1 MNFATATGAG
11 GGCSTR
17 IVDDSIDDTK
27 PQLLNLGSL
36 ATVWPQQRQQAQQQL
51 LGQDLLSSVVDGPL
65 FSTNASSTPS
75 INANNVSNTSPQSSS
90 SNGGNNGNMA
100 NTPGGADGGDA
111 EGVWSPDI
119 DQAFHEALQIYPPCG
134 RRKIIL
140 SDEGKMY
147 GRNELIARYIKIRCG
162 KTRTRKQVSS
172 HIQVLARK
180 KQREHQARMKVH
192 HHQQDG
198 QQTDFGMSQHQQ
210 LAPPPST
217 SGSISPNP
225 GAPLGGADPSSVE
238 SNQSSAFHHTNI
250 CTAANTNGIT
260 NGGDILPPPFSGGGA
275 SGGVDDVGGGGAT
288 SAPSLTTTKAA
299 APNANLLL
307 GMAPA
312 NNLTTVGQRESV
324 VNASTMHQK
333 MLEAASAISNSV
345 MSSMPNPSTTNW
357 PYSLNAQHLLG
368 GIQMAASRPPHDLY
382 TSILGGLQPAAVL
395 KTESPNNGGM
405 ITTTSLPNGA
415 SAAVPCH
422 SSGSS
427 FAIDNFTIAS
437 SRLILCGFTAYI
449 EQNLCGGGAGG
460 MAVDGEESRVEIIKI
475 PKISDAPLERIGL
488 ECVQSKYPEL
498 LQELFKKGP
507 TDAFFLVKCWA
518 NMHFNFGDQHNSL
531 FAVDSFYESSDK
543 FDITVSTKVCSFGN
557 EVVEKVEIYS
567 PIDEEEEARC
577 SGVWHFRLEKSPMC
591 EYMGIRR
598 ECVDNAPKNAGGS
611 FGHLQQRHV
620 FNAKSVDHKL
630 ALLVECTALVGAASR
645 PPHDLYSSILGGL
658 QPAAVLKVKC
668 VESPNNGGMI
678 TTTSLPNGASAAV
691 PCHSSASSFAIDNFT
706 IASSR
711 LILCGF
717 TAYIEQNLC
726 GGGAGGMAVDGEE
739 SRVEIIKIPKISDA
753 PLERIGLEC
762 VQSKYPELLQ
772 ELFKKGPTDAFF
784 LVKCWAN
791 MHFNFGDQHNS
802 LFAVDSFYESSDK
815 FDITV
820 STKVCSFGN
829 EVVEKVEIYSPIDE
843 EEEARCSG
851 VWHFRLE
858 KSPMCEYMVR
868 FISELKKLP
877 QPSMMNSVL
886 ENFTVLQ
893 IVTDKQSN
901 NTLMV
906 IAFMFGVRED
916 SNNVGEDGDD
926 EMFTNI
932 YRITE

>member
-65 FSTNASSTPS
+65 FSTNAASSTPS

-90 SNGGNNGNMA
+90 SNGGGNNGTMA

-192 HHQQDG
+192 HHHQDG
-198 QQTDFGMSQHQQ
+198 QQTTDFGMSQHQQQ

-238 SNQSSAFHHTNI
+238 SNQSSGAFHHTNI
-250 CTAANTNGIT
+250 CTAANTNG
-260 NGGDILPPPFSGGGA
+260 GDILPPPFSGGGGGA
-275 SGGVDDVGGGGAT
+275 SGGVDDVGGGGGGGGTT
-288 SAPSLTTTKAA
+288 SASSLTTTKAA

-405 ITTTSLPNGA
+405 ITTTSLPNGT
-415 SAAVPCH
+415 SGH
-422 SSGSS
+422 SSASS

-449 EQNLCGGGAGG
+449 EQNLCGGGGGAGG

-518 NMHFNFGDQHNSL
+518 NMHFNFGDQHSSL

-567 PIDEEEEARC
+567 PIDEEEEA
-577 SGVWHFRLEKSPMC
+577 K
-591 EYMGIRR
+591 
-598 ECVDNAPKNAGGS
+598 
-611 FGHLQQRHV
+611 
-620 FNAKSVDHKL
+620 
-630 ALLVECTALVGAASR
+630 
-645 PPHDLYSSILGGL
+645 
-658 QPAAVLKVKC
+658 
-668 VESPNNGGMI
+668 
-678 TTTSLPNGASAAV
+678 
-691 PCHSSASSFAIDNFT
+691 
-706 IASSR
+706 
-711 LILCGF
+711 
-717 TAYIEQNLC
+717 
-726 GGGAGGMAVDGEE
+726 
-739 SRVEIIKIPKISDA
+739 
-753 PLERIGLEC
+753 
-762 VQSKYPELLQ
+762 
-772 ELFKKGPTDAFF
+772 
-784 LVKCWAN
+784 
-791 MHFNFGDQHNS
+791 
-802 LFAVDSFYESSDK
+802 
-815 FDITV
+815 
-820 STKVCSFGN
+820 
-829 EVVEKVEIYSPIDE
+829 
-843 EEEARCSG
+843 CSG